1 MAYFFR
7 EIFYET
13 VGTLQRCTFFAV
25 DGPRCMQ
32 IFLAHAMTCILAIF
46 MAIFCMHEIR
56 PKKPFSG
63 HIAGFFIDPL
73 DILRLSYFQ
82 KLTLVL
88 VKKKQQ
94 RLIEKVN
101 VITYLIKFPCN
112 DIETRTVWNLFTS
125 CTSIFDFLPMSSK
138 SNQMGGISF
147 MAMHKYT
154 LTLPLL

>member
-1 MAYFFR
+1 MIISGVVNARLYWMKHSNITNWLEQINWITFKKVTTIDCYIQMLYLSFSIFKRGRMAYFFR

-63 HIAGFFIDPL
+63 HIAGFFIGPL
-73 DILRLSYFQ
+73 DYLVSSFFGYLGKILSY
-82 KLTLVL
+82 
-88 VKKKQQ
+88 
-94 RLIEKVN
+94 
-101 VITYLIKFPCN
+101 
-112 DIETRTVWNLFTS
+112 
-125 CTSIFDFLPMSSK
+125 
-138 SNQMGGISF
+138 
-147 MAMHKYT
+147 
-154 LTLPLL
+154 